1 MQNDRIAQLVAA
13 KVETMAIKV
22 VEELPS
28 TERGEGGFGHSGK
41 Q

>member
-13 KVETMAIKV
+13 KVETMTIKV